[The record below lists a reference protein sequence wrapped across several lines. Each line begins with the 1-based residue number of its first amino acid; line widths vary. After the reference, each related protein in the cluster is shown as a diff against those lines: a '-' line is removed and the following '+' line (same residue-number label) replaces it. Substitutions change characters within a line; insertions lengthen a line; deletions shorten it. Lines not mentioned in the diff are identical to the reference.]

1 MFRCWVDWDS
11 SPGELNMDWL
21 TAATAKCNSLEPLDS
36 LLVEIVEL
44 LVSIALCTPYF
55 NKLRPS
61 LGVGGAENQLLFP
74 FQPSTPVLPDPA
86 KHLKVLCQ
94 TF

>member
-1 MFRCWVDWDS
+1 
-11 SPGELNMDWL
+11 MDWL

-61 LGVGGAENQLLFP
+61 FELGGAENQLLFP

-86 KHLKVLCQ
+86 EDLVPAIWQLPASRNLNARNSAA
-94 TF
+94 